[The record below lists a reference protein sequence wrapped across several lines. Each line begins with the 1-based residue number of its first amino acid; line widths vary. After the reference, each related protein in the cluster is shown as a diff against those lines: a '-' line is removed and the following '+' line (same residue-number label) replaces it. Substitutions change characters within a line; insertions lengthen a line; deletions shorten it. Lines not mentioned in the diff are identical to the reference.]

1 MDWTRI
7 LKQGGIP
14 EPPGYLETVARVK
27 NRPKRTKREKREKL
41 AKRKK

>member
-1 MDWTRI
+1 MDWARI

-27 NRPKRTKREKREKL
+27 NTPKRIKREKL
-41 AKRKK
+41 AKRKKQR

>member
-27 NRPKRTKREKREKL
+27 NRPKRTKREKL
-41 AKRKK
+41 AKRKKQR